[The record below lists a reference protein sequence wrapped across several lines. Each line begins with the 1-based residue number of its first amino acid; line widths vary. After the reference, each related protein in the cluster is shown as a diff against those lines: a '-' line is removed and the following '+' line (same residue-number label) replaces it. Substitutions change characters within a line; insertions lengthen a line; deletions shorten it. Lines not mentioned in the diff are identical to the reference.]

1 MKFKH
6 STEINFLSKRNIKW
20 LMLVVVIFIR
30 LLSPEFIKT
39 KFSCSLAVSLRET
52 QNFLFLQ
59 IFFPAKVCIP
69 EVLPSLTQF
78 EIFTH

>member
-30 LLSPEFIKT
+30 LSR
-39 KFSCSLAVSLRET
+39 VY
-52 QNFLFLQ
+52 QNEIFLFFSSFSTRNAKLSLFTN
-59 IFFPAKVCIP
+59 IFPR
-69 EVLPSLTQF
+69 ESLYT
-78 EIFTH
+78 